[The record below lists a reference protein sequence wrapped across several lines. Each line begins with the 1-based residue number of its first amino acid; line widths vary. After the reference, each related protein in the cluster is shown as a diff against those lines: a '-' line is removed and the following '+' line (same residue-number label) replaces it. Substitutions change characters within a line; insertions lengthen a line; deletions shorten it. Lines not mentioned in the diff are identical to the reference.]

1 MGVSRDDAS
10 WADIVWWSF
19 VMTFEEGLREHE
31 WENPK
36 NVAAR
41 VSVWFT
47 WQANLFSNER
57 IK

>member
-10 WADIVWWSF
+10 WADIAWWSF
-19 VMTFEEGLREHE
+19 VMTLEEGLREHE

-36 NVAAR
+36 NVTTR